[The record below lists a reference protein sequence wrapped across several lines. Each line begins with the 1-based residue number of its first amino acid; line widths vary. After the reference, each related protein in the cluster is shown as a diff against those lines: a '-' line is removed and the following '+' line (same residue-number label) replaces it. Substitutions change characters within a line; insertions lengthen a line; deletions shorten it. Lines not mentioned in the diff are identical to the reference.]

1 MQNKANL
8 LNAQIIVTSV
18 LTKDYENVRL
28 GRRWK
33 NKAKQTQSNP
43 IFNPKNAPRLCNVF
57 PFDRTDITI
66 TEANKI

>member
-33 NKAKQTQSNP
+33 NKAK
-43 IFNPKNAPRLCNVF
+43 
-57 PFDRTDITI
+57 
-66 TEANKI
+66 